1 LIRSFLKIS
10 GGILKKKLQPNG
22 MNGRSTI
29 VVRSNGSNK
38 ILTFKPNFSFVDTGF
53 AFLIKG
59 ALGYDNFNKLSLNL
73 GEKEN

>member
-1 LIRSFLKIS
+1 
-10 GGILKKKLQPNG
+10 